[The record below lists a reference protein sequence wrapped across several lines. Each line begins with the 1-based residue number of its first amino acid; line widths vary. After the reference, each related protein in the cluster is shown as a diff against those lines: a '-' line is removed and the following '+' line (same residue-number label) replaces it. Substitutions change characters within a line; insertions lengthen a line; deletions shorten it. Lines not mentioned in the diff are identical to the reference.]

1 MSLTAKNNGT
11 QMDPIPA
18 GVHIAV
24 CYGIVDLGTQ
34 FNEKFNKSVRKV
46 LLLWELPQCRGEF
59 ERDGKK
65 LNLPRAIS
73 RRYTLSLSEKANLRR
88 DLESWRGK
96 KFTAPELA
104 GFDVQAVLGAACQM
118 QIVHEAGSDGK
129 TYAQI
134 SAIMALPKGT
144 ARPKPEN
151 PTLVFS
157 FEGVTSAPVLPL
169 TMPDW
174 IREVIAE
181 SAEWKRFSGGQPS
194 VATATTAPAAAKST
208 PPETVDQPF

>member
-1 MSLTAKNNGT
+1 MTLIAKNNGT

-18 GVHIAV
+18 AVHIAV
-24 CYGIVDLGTQ
+24 CYGLVDLGTQ
-34 FNEKFNKSVRKV
+34 WSEKFKKSAHKILV
-46 LLLWELPQCRGEF
+46 LWEIPGCRGEF
-59 ERDGKK
+59 ERDGQK

-118 QIVHEAGSDGK
+118 QIVHEVGSDGK
-129 TYAQI
+129 TYSQI

-144 ARPKPEN
+144 PRPKPEN
-151 PTLVFS
+151 PTLAFS
-157 FEGVTSAPVLPL
+157 FEGVTSLPAL
-169 TMPDW
+169 PPNMPGW
-174 IREVIAE
+174 IREIIGE

-194 VATATTAPAAAKST
+194 PAANPAPSMPT
-208 PPETVDQPF
+208 QDGDDLPF